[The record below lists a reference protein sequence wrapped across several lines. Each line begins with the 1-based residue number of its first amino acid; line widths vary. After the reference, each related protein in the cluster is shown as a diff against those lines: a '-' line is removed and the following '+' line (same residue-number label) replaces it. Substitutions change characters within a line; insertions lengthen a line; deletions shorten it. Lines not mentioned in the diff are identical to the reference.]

1 VTALPSL
8 TSVNLSAR
16 AKSKSGADSVA
27 CSARDGAGRLVVVS
41 NRVADLSAK
50 CQSGGLAVAVA
61 HALKGSRGLWFGWSG
76 ETSEDAL
83 STPPNIEMRGELSM
97 AKLDLLPE
105 EEEGYY
111 YGYANRCVWPALHYR
126 LDLARCSEV
135 DAETYFSVNARFADA
150 LMPLLEQGDTIW
162 VHDYHLMARALDR
175 ALNMRRPERWARHRQ
190 LMQRIEAGN
199 VGHWRD
205 MFLNALGASSFGTA
219 HYPKHNLGAA

>member
-1 VTALPSL
+1 
-8 TSVNLSAR
+8 
-16 AKSKSGADSVA
+16 
-27 CSARDGAGRLVVVS
+27 
-41 NRVADLSAK
+41 
-50 CQSGGLAVAVA
+50 
-61 HALKGSRGLWFGWSG
+61 
-76 ETSEDAL
+76 
-83 STPPNIEMRGELSM
+83 MRGELSM

-205 MFLNALGASSFGTA
+205 MFLNALGASSFSTA